1 MQGVIIGN
9 VSNTYKIETTEKI
22 YVAYARGKF
31 KNRDIKPLVGDRVE
45 IEVTDEEKN
54 EAIIEEILPRNN
66 EIKRPKIA
74 NIDQIIFIIS
84 TKNPKPDLLM
94 LDKQLA
100 YAEKIHV
107 EPIIVVNK
115 CDLKEIYKS
124 IKELYSKVGYKVIV
138 TSAKHNIGI
147 DELKQVLRNKISVFS
162 GNSGVGKSSIINALF
177 DKEKT
182 QEGEIS
188 KKNRSYEL
196 WLWITLTRNSY
207 FVILKCRLEN
217 LQHFLY
223 VLNLTQLIHNDAHF
237 AAVMDTQFDGAV
249 EDALIA
255 GNGNA
260 MDVDIQLVR
269 DHLCH
274 VMKHTLAVDAR
285 NLNGSVKEHHLVHVP
300 LGVKDAIAET
310 GLKLGSHSTVAAV
323 NFYAVL
329 IVDISEDVVTRNRM
343 TALREDKRGDVLLIY
358 NHRLLLVEALS
369 YYKEAALRI
378 VFLVVVREERH
389 KLSPAASRILSLLA
403 AQFVEV
409 VIAEQY
415 GALADGEEERLI
427 VLHLMQVAEL
437 VKDGSVHLQL
447 VLYKPIVEYL
457 LASLLQFAVVTAQY
471 GSDLALC
478 LSRGHEVYP

>member
-138 TSAKHNIGI
+138 TSAKQNIGI
-147 DELKQVLRNKISVFS
+147 NELKQVLRNKISVFS

-188 KKNRSYEL
+188 KKNKKGKNTTTDTKLYKLEKDTYIADTPGFSSFEISEIESTELDKCFREFVPEIEKCEFVGCTHIKEENCGVKKAMQEGRVSTERYERYCSMYYEL
-196 WLWITLTRNSY
+196 
-207 FVILKCRLEN
+207 
-217 LQHFLY
+217 
-223 VLNLTQLIHNDAHF
+223 
-237 AAVMDTQFDGAV
+237 
-249 EDALIA
+249 
-255 GNGNA
+255 
-260 MDVDIQLVR
+260 
-269 DHLCH
+269 
-274 VMKHTLAVDAR
+274 
-285 NLNGSVKEHHLVHVP
+285 KE
-300 LGVKDAIAET
+300 KE
-310 GLKLGSHSTVAAV
+310 K
-323 NFYAVL
+323 
-329 IVDISEDVVTRNRM
+329 
-343 TALREDKRGDVLLIY
+343 
-358 NHRLLLVEALS
+358 
-369 YYKEAALRI
+369 YKW
-378 VFLVVVREERH
+378 
-389 KLSPAASRILSLLA
+389 
-403 AQFVEV
+403 
-409 VIAEQY
+409 
-415 GALADGEEERLI
+415 
-427 VLHLMQVAEL
+427 
-437 VKDGSVHLQL
+437 
-447 VLYKPIVEYL
+447 
-457 LASLLQFAVVTAQY
+457 
-471 GSDLALC
+471 
-478 LSRGHEVYP
+478 

>member
-1 MQGVIIGN
+1 MQGIIIGN

-147 DELKQVLRNKISVFS
+147 DELKQVLQNKISVFS

-188 KKNRSYEL
+188 KKNKKGKNTTTDTKLYKLEKDTYIADTPGFSSFEISEIESTEL
-196 WLWITLTRNSY
+196 DKCFRE
-207 FVILKCRLEN
+207 FVPEIEKCEFVGCTHIKEEN
-217 LQHFLY
+217 
-223 VLNLTQLIHNDAHF
+223 
-237 AAVMDTQFDGAV
+237 
-249 EDALIA
+249 
-255 GNGNA
+255 
-260 MDVDIQLVR
+260 
-269 DHLCH
+269 C
-274 VMKHTLAVDAR
+274 
-285 NLNGSVKEHHLVHVP
+285 
-300 LGVKDAIAET
+300 GVKKAMQEGRVSTERYERYCNMYDE
-310 GLKLGSHSTVAAV
+310 LK
-323 NFYAVL
+323 
-329 IVDISEDVVTRNRM
+329 EK
-343 TALREDKRGDVLLIY
+343 EK
-358 NHRLLLVEALS
+358 
-369 YYKEAALRI
+369 YKW
-378 VFLVVVREERH
+378 
-389 KLSPAASRILSLLA
+389 
-403 AQFVEV
+403 
-409 VIAEQY
+409 
-415 GALADGEEERLI
+415 
-427 VLHLMQVAEL
+427 
-437 VKDGSVHLQL
+437 
-447 VLYKPIVEYL
+447 
-457 LASLLQFAVVTAQY
+457 
-471 GSDLALC
+471 
-478 LSRGHEVYP
+478 